1 MTVLSFLLVIGV
13 LVTFHEFGHFL
24 AARLCGVKVLT
35 FSIGFGK
42 PLWARTIGD
51 TEWRLAWIPLGGFV
65 RMLDGARGTGAPAD
79 RPRAFN
85 QRPGMAAH
93 DHRAGWAAGQSAAGS
108 GAVFRHHER
117 RANPAAAAGRHGGGA
132 NRRGGG
138 WR

>member
-51 TEWRLAWIPLGGFV
+51 TEWRLAWIPLGGYV
-65 RMLDGARGTGAPAD
+65 RMLDEREAPVDSHD

-85 QRPGMAAH
+85 QRPVWQRMIIVL
-93 DHRAGWAAGQSAAGS
+93 AGPVANLLLAVLLFAVTMSGQQSQLKPLVGT
-108 GAVFRHHER
+108 VL
-117 RANPAAAAGRHGGGA
+117 
-132 NRRGGG
+132 
-138 WR
+138 